1 MTEIFARPEDSAR
14 SDAELILDVR
24 DGDSDAYGALYAR
37 HAAAARS
44 VARSYV
50 RSSADVDD
58 VVAEAFQRVLQVL
71 QHGGGPDTTFRAY
84 LFTVVRRLAVDV
96 VQGRRRTRPTDDES
110 TLDAGLGAALASE
123 RAAMAGFERSV
134 VRQAYEA
141 LPERWQAVL
150 WYTEVEGCTPAQI
163 APVLGLTPNGV
174 AALAYRAREGLR
186 VGYLQEHLQA
196 EPSQG
201 CRAVNPLLG
210 SYVRGGLSR
219 RETAKVDAH
228 LETCGGCREIV
239 LELGDVARGMRA
251 VIAPLVLGTVGM
263 TALGAL
269 PLGGVLAGG
278 LVGAG
283 GAAAGGAGVTAGVG
297 SAAGAVSAGAGA
309 TGAGAA
315 GSAAAVGTS
324 AGASAGAG
332 AATVAA
338 GSAAGSA
345 AGTTAGTAVAVATGT
360 AAVTGTSVAATAGA
374 VMVATAGVMTAL
386 TALDDP
392 PPEPPV
398 QPAAVSVPGAPWE
411 EPLTGTGISAA
422 PEDEPPPA
430 DGPADKPDGA
440 EPDGVEAD
448 PFAPTNLLGGVPPV
462 DLVPSATLEAAVAP
476 APLEPR
482 VTQDVAV
489 TVTNTGEARAEDAM
503 LEVALPEGMELV
515 PAPPSGGDGG
525 TLALAPADAG
535 AATCVPATEEERR
548 VRCRVGD
555 LEPGETRTR
564 YVAVTARDGGS
575 YALGAELWASGVARR
590 AVDLAPTTVRHYGAE
605 LTVGGAGT
613 SGAPVALTNPGD
625 AWVPVAVRN
634 TGDLTASAPWS
645 VRVEVPAGLRAVDA
659 QGDLTC
665 TGVEGGTAGG
675 GPGSVWRCAPV
686 EGAPALA
693 PGETRTAQVR
703 VVADGTSESGVYP
716 LAVSPESSATSHT
729 VGGAVPVDVAEAWA
743 VAAAGA
749 GSLSAVCTERG
760 GVGVARAA
768 VVGSYL
774 NTSTRP
780 VTVRLDAAGASGT
793 AERTVSP
800 GGSVVVEVPDGL
812 RVPAGSATWT
822 VSTTVAGATYRTT
835 VPAGSH
841 GSADCYAPAWDV
853 SASADVVNVDGRLQV
868 RATVTN
874 DTGEA
879 MQVGL
884 SAAGADVAPV
894 RVGAGQTV
902 TLTAATGER
911 SLPAGDAVLAL
922 SRWVVDADG
931 DAPASASTPAVAP
944 RVGYAATTLAPALAG
959 DARPAGECRF
969 DDAAEVSSRAM
980 SIPVDNTASDLPV
993 RFAVDDE
1000 GVRGDVLVPAGETG
1014 ALEVRVPWGTT
1025 GVDVTADGRPLG
1037 TVTVPSFDSCATVSW
1052 PEGSVHVQAAA
1063 VCSGTD
1069 ALTSV
1074 TVRNDG
1080 DVRWTAAIRRGAE
1093 EVPSA
1098 RTRARVAPG
1107 ESAELRRA
1115 KNGAPT
1121 DGGAVLLWLGRTLEG
1136 ERFVV
1141 VRAFTYDGVS
1151 CVEEQQ
1157 DAVDEQQDAGGE
1169 AAGGAGDDGPS
1180 RQKPDDDVSQGGE
1193 GQKDQK
1199 EPPTPGR
1206 GEPSAPAG
1214 DGAAGE
1220 RDAHEQGEA
1229 ASRSTGRQDA
1239 DAKHA
1244 ERGVG
1249 GLVRT
1254 VWEAIGGRR

>member
-1 MTEIFARPEDSAR
+1 MAVTEIFARPEDSAR
-14 SDAELILDVR
+14 SDAELILGVR

-50 RSSADVDD
+50 QSSADVDD

-150 WYTEVEGCTPAQI
+150 WYTEVEGCTPAEI

-210 SYVRGGLSR
+210 AYVRGGLAR

-239 LELGDVARGMRA
+239 LELGDVARGMRS

-269 PLGGVLAGG
+269 PLGGVLVGG

-297 SAAGAVSAGAGA
+297 SAAGAVTAGTGA
-309 TGAGAA
+309 TGAGAV

-332 AATVAA
+332 AAGAATV
-338 GSAAGSA
+338 AAGSA

-360 AAVTGTSVAATAGA
+360 AALTGTSVAATAGA

-398 QPAAVSVPGAPWE
+398 EPAAVSVPGQPWE
-411 EPLTGTGISAA
+411 QPWSGTGISAA
-422 PEDEPPPA
+422 PEDEAPPA
-430 DGPADKPDGA
+430 EEPDGA
-440 EPDGVEAD
+440 EQD
-448 PFAPTNLLGGVPPV
+448 PFAPSNLLGGVPPV
-462 DLVPSATLEAAVAP
+462 DLVPSATLEAAVVP
-476 APLEPR
+476 ASLEPR
-482 VTQDVAV
+482 VTQDVAL

-503 LEVALPEGMELV
+503 LEVVLPEGMALV
-515 PAPPSGGDGG
+515 PAAPSGGDGG

-535 AATCVPATEEERR
+535 TATCVPASEEERR
-548 VRCRVGD
+548 VRCHVGD

-564 YVAVTARDGGS
+564 YVPVTARDGGS
-575 YALGAELWASGVARR
+575 YALGAELWATGVARR
-590 AVDLAPTTVRHYGAE
+590 AVELAPTTVHHYGAE
-605 LTVGGAGT
+605 LTVGAAGT

-625 AWVPVAVRN
+625 AWVPVVVRN

-645 VRVEVPAGLRAVDA
+645 VLVEVPVGLRAVGA

-665 TGVEGGTAGG
+665 SATEDGAAGDAT
-675 GPGSVWRCAPV
+675 GSVWRCAPAD
-686 EGAPALA
+686 GAPALA
-693 PGETRTAQVR
+693 PGESRTAQVR
-703 VVADGTSESGVYP
+703 VVADGTSASGVFP
-716 LAVSPESSATSHT
+716 LLVSPESSATSHT
-729 VGGAVPVDVAEAWA
+729 VGGSVPVDVAEAWA
-743 VAAAGA
+743 VAATGA
-749 GSLSAVCTERG
+749 ESLAAVCTERG

-768 VVGSYL
+768 VVGSYV

-793 AERTVSP
+793 AERTVAP
-800 GGSVVVEVPDGL
+800 GESAVVEVPDGL
-812 RVPAGSATWT
+812 RVPAGTATWT
-822 VSTTVAGATYRTT
+822 VGTTVAGATYRTT

-841 GSADCYAPAWDV
+841 GPADCYAPAWDV

-874 DTGEA
+874 DTGEV

-902 TLTAATGER
+902 TLAAATGER
-911 SLPAGDAVLAL
+911 SLPAGEAVLAL
-922 SRWVVDADG
+922 SRWVDDADG
-931 DAPASASTPAVAP
+931 DAPASASTPAVPP
-944 RVGYAATTLAPALAG
+944 RVGYAAATLAPALAG

-969 DDAAEVSSRAM
+969 DGAAEVSSRPM
-980 SIPVDNTASDLPV
+980 TVPVDNTASDLPV

-1014 ALEVRVPWGTT
+1014 VLEVRVPWGTT
-1025 GVDVTADGRPLG
+1025 SVDVTADGRPLG
-1037 TVTVPSFDSCATVSW
+1037 TVTVPPFDSCATVAW
-1052 PEGSVHVQAAA
+1052 PEGSVHVEAAA
-1063 VCSGTD
+1063 VCSGAD

-1074 TVRNDG
+1074 TVRND
-1080 DVRWTAAIRRGAE
+1080 DDATWRAAIRRSPDEGT
-1093 EVPSA
+1093 PA
-1098 RTRARVAPG
+1098 RTRAGVAPG

-1115 KNGAPT
+1115 KNGAT
-1121 DGGAVLLWLGRTLEG
+1121 TAGGAVLVWLGRTLEG
-1136 ERFVV
+1136 QRFVV
-1141 VRAFTYDGVS
+1141 VRAFAYDGVS
-1151 CVEEQQ
+1151 CPVEQQ
-1157 DAVDEQQDAGGE
+1157 EGSGE
-1169 AAGGAGDDGPS
+1169 AAGGAGKDEPTRD
-1180 RQKPDDDVSQGGE
+1180 KPEGDAPQGGQ
-1193 GQKDQK
+1193 GQKSQK
-1199 EPPTPGR
+1199 EPATSGD
-1206 GEPSAPAG
+1206 GEPSTPAG
-1214 DGAAGE
+1214 DGAGAE
-1220 RDAHEQGEA
+1220 RDAHEQDDA
-1229 ASRSTGRQDA
+1229 ASRSTGRPDPGTEPR
-1239 DAKHA
+1239 

-1254 VWEAIGGRR
+1254 VWGAFGGGR